1 MPASASPN
9 ATRSDFSTSGP
20 GPADCDSPADA
31 TLSLQLLA
39 KPHQLLTL
47 PGNMSR
53 LFLCFGRHSNDCQ
66 LPGIPIQVTRQTL
79 TERGGIARIGLYPGA
94 LLIECARRNDIALR
108 PGGFQL
114 SIETKAK
121 PARFI
126 NHVHRVTS
134 P

>member
-1 MPASASPN
+1 M
-9 ATRSDFSTSGP
+9 GP
-20 GPADCDSPADA
+20 RRQTVTHQQTA

-53 LFLCFGRHSNDCQ
+53 LFLCFSRHSNDCQ
-66 LPGIPIQVTRQTL
+66 LPAIPIQVTRQTL

-94 LLIECARRNDIALR
+94 LLIEFARRNDIALR

-126 NHVHRVTS
+126 H
-134 P
+134 